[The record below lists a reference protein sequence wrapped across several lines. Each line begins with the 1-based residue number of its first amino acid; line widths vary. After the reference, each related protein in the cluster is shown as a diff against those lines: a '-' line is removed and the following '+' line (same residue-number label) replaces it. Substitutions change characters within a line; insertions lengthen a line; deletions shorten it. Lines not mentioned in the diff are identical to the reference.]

1 MTKKRLLIIFCI
13 LILIV
18 AIVVLNSTVFTLQKA
33 NVIFVTYDADTKA
46 TLYVDAPEKYA
57 KLSSEKLIQKFK
69 GKNLLFLSE
78 SELVD
83 AISLEYPD
91 LQVVADR

>member
-33 NVIFVTYDADTKA
+33 NVVFVTYDADTKA
-46 TLYVDAPEKYA
+46 EGNTPNRFSGP
-57 KLSSEKLIQKFK
+57 KLS
-69 GKNLLFLSE
+69 
-78 SELVD
+78 
-83 AISLEYPD
+83 
-91 LQVVADR
+91 

>member
-33 NVIFVTYDADTKA
+33 NVVFVTYDADTKA
-46 TLYVDAPEKYA
+46 TLYVDAPEKVPTR
-57 KLSSEKLIQKFK
+57 
-69 GKNLLFLSE
+69 KNMQNFRLKN
-78 SELVD
+78 
-83 AISLEYPD
+83 
-91 LQVVADR
+91 

>member
-33 NVIFVTYDADTKA
+33 NVVFVTYDADTKA

-78 SELVD
+78 SE
-83 AISLEYPD
+83 
-91 LQVVADR
+91 R